1 MSDAPRPAQPA
12 QPAPTGARPP
22 RPRCRIEV
30 LTPDDVL
37 VLGVNEQWFRTF
49 TSNSDRY
56 PLTIDV
62 PPEALKDAWNVV
74 TGDYTNVA
82 LSGKN
87 DANVEYRVLLDDAEV
102 ARVSY
107 KAEVASQQTF
117 TARFKDSF
125 HLRQRAVERGTNSGR
140 ASSRFQDL
148 MKFQQGGEAGR

>member
-1 MSDAPRPAQPA
+1 MSETSRQPSQPA
-12 QPAPTGARPP
+12 ARPP

-30 LTPDDVL
+30 VNPDDVL
-37 VLGVNEQWFRTF
+37 VLGVNGQWYRTF

-56 PLTIDV
+56 PLAIDV

-82 LSGKN
+82 LPGKN

-102 ARVSY
+102 VRVTY
-107 KAEVASQQTF
+107 KAEVGSQQTF
-117 TARFKDSF
+117 TVHFKDSF
-125 HLRQRAVERGTNSGR
+125 HLRQRAVERGTSTGR

-148 MKFQQGGEAGR
+148 MKFQQPGEGR